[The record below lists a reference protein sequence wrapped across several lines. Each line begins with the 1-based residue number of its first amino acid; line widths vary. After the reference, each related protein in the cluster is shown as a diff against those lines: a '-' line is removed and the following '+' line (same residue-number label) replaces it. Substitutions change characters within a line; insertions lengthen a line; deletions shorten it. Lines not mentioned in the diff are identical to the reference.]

1 MFGIDVRT
9 VSYLR
14 RYYRYV
20 SNFLRFG
27 TVDEGWF
34 LVFGVPS
41 HILAKTI
48 SLEHYL
54 AFGTP
59 NTRNQPSSA
68 VLNFKKFDTYLQ
80 YRLKYETVR
89 TTMPNTIWLI

>member
-14 RYYRYV
+14 WYCRYV

-27 TVDEGWF
+27 TADDGWF
-34 LVFGVPS
+34 LVFGAPN
-41 HILAKTI
+41 AK
-48 SLEHYL
+48 YL

-59 NTRNQPSSA
+59 DESA
-68 VLNFKKFDTYLQ
+68 LILGNLLYLKR
-80 YRLKYETVR
+80 RLRFIKQHGYDGQ
-89 TTMPNTIWLI
+89 